1 MIHRY
6 ENKLELI
13 PLMLVASLFICGIL
27 YISIFSNNEPK
38 YTKYKIVDRIEK
50 TSQSIF
56 GTSYLYYVTYDTGD
70 GLKTKQVDYN
80 VYYNEEYYSVR
91 SYE

>member
-1 MIHRY
+1 MK
-6 ENKLELI
+6 NKFDLI
-13 PLMLVASLFICGIL
+13 PLILVALLMISGIL
-27 YISIFSNNEPK
+27 YISIMSNTEPK

-70 GLKTKQVDYN
+70 GLQTKQVDYN

-91 SYE
+91 SFE

>member
-1 MIHRY
+1 MK
-6 ENKLELI
+6 NKLEFIVLTTI
-13 PLMLVASLFICGIL
+13 ASIIIYGMLYLMFGTP
-27 YISIFSNNEPK
+27 EPV

-70 GLKTKQVDYN
+70 GLQTKQVNYN

-91 SYE
+91 SFE